1 MSGKQVRNAIHVIA
15 SLLVWCLFGYY
26 WYLVSKSQINRSS
39 LEALA
44 ILSVIVV
51 VGLVLTLLWVAHNRK
66 LARRNRR
73 TTPPSTVPETFDF
86 DYLGRPLDRP
96 EVGQLKAAQIIDIEV
111 VDDEDGKGTDDRM
124 PGRKVY
130 AVATGEVR

>member
-1 MSGKQVRNAIHVIA
+1 VRNAIHVVA
-15 SLLVWCLFGYY
+15 SLVVWCLFGYY
-26 WYLVSKSQINRSS
+26 WYLVSKTQINRSS
-39 LEALA
+39 LEALV
-44 ILSVIVV
+44 ILSAIVV

-86 DYLGRPLDRP
+86 DYLGRTLDRP
-96 EVGQLKAAQIIDIEV
+96 EVGQLKTAQIIDIEV
-111 VDDEDGKGTDDRM
+111 VDDPDGKSSSDQV

-130 AVATGEVR
+130 AVASQEVR

>member
-1 MSGKQVRNAIHVIA
+1 VRNAIHVVA
-15 SLLVWCLFGYY
+15 SLVVWCLFGYY
-26 WYLVSKSQINRSS
+26 WYLVSKTQINRSS
-39 LEALA
+39 LEALV
-44 ILSVIVV
+44 ILSAIVV

-96 EVGQLKAAQIIDIEV
+96 QVGQLKAAQIIDIEV
-111 VDDEDGKGTDDRM
+111 VDDPDGKSSNDQV

-130 AVATGEVR
+130 AVASQEVR